1 MSHSTAHYWAFIL
14 ETEYNAGAITQNH
27 YPVNLIVESASETQY
42 RSLEWVGDLLPE
54 LSTWHVFS
62 DHIIAAA
69 FLEKN

>member
-1 MSHSTAHYWAFIL
+1 MSHSNEHYWAFIL
-14 ETEYNAGAITQNH
+14 NSEYDPSAITQNH
-27 YPVNLIVESASETQY
+27 YPVNLVVESASETQY
-42 RSLEWVGDLLPE
+42 RSLEWIWDLLPE